1 MMMQDLDA
9 PAAGTRRKRHELES
23 LILEMGRQLIAEQ
36 GLGTG
41 AEHLSF
47 KAVFDQ
53 LEVRQSVRVTNAS
66 VIGRIWDS
74 QEDFQRAVLR
84 SVAAGDAL
92 DLSPTVDCVMAVI
105 AAADLS
111 SVEGRR
117 RALMDA
123 CRLGSAATS
132 ESMRSS
138 TGWSTWLAL
147 WSLHA
152 AEGSDKSD
160 PEIATLLRS
169 TAARTAEQVAE
180 LASSAFD
187 ALGFDFAPGLD
198 LTVVTA
204 AIGSFTHGAFLNA
217 DSYDAPARGLPMPT
231 GPNGDVEDWTL
242 MGIGIHS
249 IVERCCVPAAEKSAP

>member
-1 MMMQDLDA
+1 M
-9 PAAGTRRKRHELES
+9 
-23 LILEMGRQLIAEQ
+23 
-36 GLGTG
+36 
-41 AEHLSF
+41 
-47 KAVFDQ
+47 
-53 LEVRQSVRVTNAS
+53 RQSVKVTNAS
-66 VIGRIWDS
+66 VIGRIWEN

-84 SVAAGDAL
+84 SVASGDAL
-92 DLSPTVDCVMAVI
+92 DLSPTVDCVAAVL
-105 AAADLS
+105 AEADLS
-111 SVEGRR
+111 SIEGRR

-123 CRLGSAATS
+123 CRKGSAVTT
-132 ESMRSS
+132 ETMRSS

-160 PEIATLLRS
+160 AEIATLLRS

-249 IVERCCVPAAEKSAP
+249 IVERCCVPVEDHAEG

>member
-1 MMMQDLDA
+1 LSTQEL
-9 PAAGTRRKRHELES
+9 AASSTGTRRRRHELEG
-23 LILEMGRQLIAEQ
+23 LILEMGRQMIAEQ

-53 LEVRQSVRVTNAS
+53 LEERQSVRVTNAS
-66 VIGRIWDS
+66 VIGRIWEN

-84 SVAAGDAL
+84 SVASGDAL
-92 DLSPTVDCVMAVI
+92 DLTPTFDCVAKVL
-105 AAADLS
+105 AEADLS
-111 SVEGRR
+111 SVDGRR

-123 CRLGSAATS
+123 CRTGSAVTA

-169 TAARTAEQVAE
+169 TANRTAEQVAS
-180 LASSAFD
+180 LASMVLD
-187 ALGFDFAPGLD
+187 ALDFDFAPGLD
-198 LTVVTA
+198 LTILTA
-204 AIGSFTHGAFLNA
+204 AIGSLAHGTFLNA
-217 DSYDAPARGLPMPT
+217 DSYDAPARGLPLPT
-231 GPNGDVEDWTL
+231 GPSGDVEDWTL

-249 IVERCCVPAAEKSAP
+249 LVARCCVPAGKEHAG

>member
-9 PAAGTRRKRHELES
+9 PAAGTRRKRHELET

-105 AAADLS
+105 AAA
-111 SVEGRR
+111 
-117 RALMDA
+117 
-123 CRLGSAATS
+123 
-132 ESMRSS
+132 
-138 TGWSTWLAL
+138 
-147 WSLHA
+147 
-152 AEGSDKSD
+152 
-160 PEIATLLRS
+160 
-169 TAARTAEQVAE
+169 
-180 LASSAFD
+180 
-187 ALGFDFAPGLD
+187 
-198 LTVVTA
+198 
-204 AIGSFTHGAFLNA
+204 
-217 DSYDAPARGLPMPT
+217 
-231 GPNGDVEDWTL
+231 
-242 MGIGIHS
+242 
-249 IVERCCVPAAEKSAP
+249 EKSAP

>member
-1 MMMQDLDA
+1 MTMQDLEA
-9 PAAGTRRKRHELES
+9 PATGTRRKRHELES

-53 LEVRQSVRVTNAS
+53 LEVRQSVKVTNAS
-66 VIGRIWDS
+66 VIGRIWEN

-84 SVAAGDAL
+84 SVASGDAL
-92 DLSPTVDCVMAVI
+92 DLSPTVDCVAAVL
-105 AAADLS
+105 AEADLS
-111 SVEGRR
+111 SIEGRR

-123 CRLGSAATS
+123 CRKGSAVTT
-132 ESMRSS
+132 ETMRSS

-160 PEIATLLRS
+160 AEIATLLRS